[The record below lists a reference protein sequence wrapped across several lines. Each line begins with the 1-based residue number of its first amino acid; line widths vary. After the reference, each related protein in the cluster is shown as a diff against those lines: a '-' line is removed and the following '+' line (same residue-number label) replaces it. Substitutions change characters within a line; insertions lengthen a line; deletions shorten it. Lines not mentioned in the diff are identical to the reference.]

1 MGKPKVWVGRRLPQA
16 ALDLLAADVELTVFP
31 GELPASRADILAAV
45 PGCDGLVPL
54 LSDRIDS
61 DVIDAA
67 GPSLKVIANYAVG
80 YDNIDLAAAGA
91 RGIWVTN
98 TPDVLT
104 ETTADL
110 AWALLMAAARRIGE
124 GERYA
129 RSGQWKTWGPL
140 LLLGHDVHGKTL
152 GIIGCGRI
160 GRAVARRATGFGM
173 RLLYHSRSRDE
184 ALEAELP
191 IEFVGFEQLLRQS
204 DFVSLHCP
212 LNDDTRH
219 LIDAAAL
226 TMMKQSAIL
235 INTARGPVVDQAAL
249 VDALR
254 IGEIAGA
261 GLDVTDP
268 EPPEPDDP
276 LLQLDNAVVIPH
288 LGSGS
293 HETRTA
299 MANLVVDNLLAVF
312 RGERPPTP
320 VNDPEAT

>member
-1 MGKPKVWVGRRLPQA
+1 MGKPKVWVGRPLPQS
-16 ALDLLAADVELTVFP
+16 ALDRLAAEVELTVYP
-31 GELPASRADILAAV
+31 AELPPPREAVLAAV
-45 PGCDGLVPL
+45 PGCDAILPL
-54 LSDRIDS
+54 LSDRIDGE
-61 DVIDAA
+61 VMDAA

-80 YDNIDLAAAGA
+80 YDNVDVPAASE

-140 LLLGHDVHGKTL
+140 LLLGYDVHGKTL
-152 GIIGCGRI
+152 GIVGCGRI

-173 RLLYHSRSRDE
+173 RLLYHNRSRDAE
-184 ALEAELP
+184 LEAELP
-191 IEFVGFEQLLRQS
+191 IEYVEFEELLRES

-226 TMMKQSAIL
+226 TLMRQSAIL
-235 INTARGPVVDQAAL
+235 INTARGGVVDQAAL
-249 VDALR
+249 VHALS

-268 EPPEPDDP
+268 EPPDPADP
-276 LLQLDNAVVIPH
+276 LLKLDNAVVIPH
-288 LGSGS
+288 LGSAS

-299 MANLVVDNLLAVF
+299 MANLAIDNLLAVL

-320 VNDPEAT
+320 VNDPEA

>member
-1 MGKPKVWVGRRLPQA
+1 MSRAKVWVGRPLPQA
-16 ALDLLAADVELTVFP
+16 ALDRLANQVDLSVFP
-31 GELPASRADILAAV
+31 GELPPPRTQILEAV
-45 PGCDGLVPL
+45 PGCAALLPL
-54 LSDRIDS
+54 LSDRIDGE
-61 DVIDAA
+61 VMDAA
-67 GPSLKVIANYAVG
+67 GDSLRVIANYAVG
-80 YDNIDLAAAGA
+80 YDNIDVPAATE

-140 LLLGHDVHGKTL
+140 LLLGYDVYGKTL

-160 GRAVARRATGFGM
+160 GQAVARRAAGFGM
-173 RLLYHSRSRDE
+173 NLLYHNRSRNPD
-184 ALEAELP
+184 LEMELP
-191 IEFVGFEQLLRQS
+191 ISYAGLDELLETS
-204 DFVSLHCP
+204 DFVSVHCP
-212 LNDDTRH
+212 LNDRTRH
-219 LIDAAAL
+219 LIDVAAL
-226 TMMKQSAIL
+226 KRMKPTAIL

-254 IGEIAGA
+254 SGTIAGA

-268 EPPEPDDP
+268 EPPDPEDP
-276 LLQLDNAVVIPH
+276 LLKLDNAVVIPH
-288 LGSGS
+288 LGSAS

-299 MANLVVDNLLAVF
+299 MAMLAINNLLAVL

-320 VNDPEAT
+320 VNDPEA